1 MGLMMRNESRALRAG
16 GTGHALLPTPFW
28 SSDGGLEKSL
38 SGFMK
43 LGQEY
48 GFTPT
53 ISAHAALMARRPTL
67 FRGAH
72 ADGAELAVGGDGAQ
86 QAQLHDAVTA
96 LGEQGIPVTGVRFLS
111 STPAEPLPAWLPELG
126 IEYTSTW
133 YLAWEVMDREQL
145 TERVMGRYQD
155 LLTARDARD
164 AGSVLSLPR
173 SETAVLD
180 LPVTMPDDVA
190 LGDLLQL
197 PAGSHASVWLRI
209 LQRVHRLG
217 EAMILCL
224 DADRLDRCRE
234 GLDPLMERVRHYS
247 PHVWVTTMGAL
258 AAWWRERQ
266 KARLAV
272 TSVGDGQYRVSVAG
286 DERLTLL
293 SRHLQGR
300 SPSEAWCQG
309 YRRVEGH
316 ETVVECPT
324 RPSIGIGPGVAP
336 WIPQVLREMGFVA
349 EESDHRDG
357 HGLYFDEQTRFSNP
371 RDLLAAV
378 EGSEAPLVRLGL
390 WPDGA
395 ACALSIAGDIRPKG
409 FRSYLR
415 GVFGSGYR

>member
-1 MGLMMRNESRALRAG
+1 MGLIMRNESRALSAG
-16 GTGHALLPTPFW
+16 GTRHALLPTPF
-28 SSDGGLEKSL
+28 SSTGGGVEKSL

-48 GFTPT
+48 GFGPT
-53 ISAHAALMARRPTL
+53 ISAPAAVIARHPTL

-72 ADGAELAVGGDGAQ
+72 ADGAEFAAGSDAMQRARV
-86 QAQLHDAVTA
+86 HDAVKA

-111 STPAEPLPAWLPELG
+111 SAPGEPLPAWLPELG
-126 IEYTSTW
+126 IEYTSAW
-133 YLAWEVMDREQL
+133 YLAWHVMDNEQL
-145 TERVMGRYQD
+145 TERVMGSYQR
-155 LLTARDARD
+155 LLTVRDASD

-173 SETAVLD
+173 SDTAVLD
-180 LPVTMPDDVA
+180 LPVTMPDDIA
-190 LGDLLQL
+190 LADLLKL

-217 EAMILCL
+217 EAMILCV
-224 DADRLDRCRE
+224 DIDRLDRCRE
-234 GLDPLMERVRHYS
+234 GLDTLMERVRQYS
-247 PHVWVTTMGAL
+247 PRVWVATMGQL

-266 KARLAV
+266 TARLTV
-272 TSVGDGQYRVSVAG
+272 SSLGDGLYHVKASG

-293 SRHLQGR
+293 SRHLQCQ

-309 YRRVEGH
+309 YRRVKGR
-316 ETVVECPT
+316 ETVVKCPI
-324 RPSIGIGPGVAP
+324 RPSIGIGPGVAA

-349 EESDHRDG
+349 EEGDHRDG
-357 HGLYFDEQTRFSNP
+357 HGIYLDEQTRFSNP

-378 EGSEAPLVRLGL
+378 EGSETPLVRLGL

-395 ACALSIAGDIRPKG
+395 ACALSIAGDIHPRS

-415 GVFGSGYR
+415 RVFGSGYR